1 MVTLISAAP
10 ASNPLGAGPFLPGR
24 VTPTPTKFRGSL
36 SDTRTTTR
44 PPRTGSG
51 ISACFRSFSG
61 GFCG

>member
-1 MVTLISAAP
+1 MVTLTPAAP
-10 ASNPLGAGPFLPGR
+10 ASNPLGAGSFFPGR

-36 SDTRTTTR
+36 SDTRTTNQA
-44 PPRTGSG
+44 PRTGSV